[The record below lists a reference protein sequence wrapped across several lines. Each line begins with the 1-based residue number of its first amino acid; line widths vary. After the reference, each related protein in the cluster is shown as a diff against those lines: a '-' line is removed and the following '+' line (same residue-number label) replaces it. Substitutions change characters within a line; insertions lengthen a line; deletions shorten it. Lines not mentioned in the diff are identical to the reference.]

1 MHSGLGVED
10 EKGRGK
16 GGKHLVEMLKN
27 WGFSTKTIDPCWA
40 LKCSS
45 SENPQVRR
53 QRLVWLWQI
62 PRLTRKTPTWVG
74 ATRVS
79 RGWEWRGGRK
89 LAQVV
94 AATLLDYLCAFS
106 RLQTVRDYMRIVF
119 CLAAQRRLLSA
130 AALELHDDQFGR
142 RERGERGR

>member
-1 MHSGLGVED
+1 M
-10 EKGRGK
+10 GRG
-16 GGKHLVEMLKN
+16 GE
-27 WGFSTKTIDPCWA
+27 
-40 LKCSS
+40 
-45 SENPQVRR
+45 
-53 QRLVWLWQI
+53 
-62 PRLTRKTPTWVG
+62 
-74 ATRVS
+74 
-79 RGWEWRGGRK
+79 GRK

-142 RERGERGR
+142 RRERRERKVERTTGQLSSYVRSFFY